1 MTGLLPGVVVGGR
14 YTLVRLLS
22 EQGDAQAWA
31 VRDDRL
37 DRSVTLVVLP
47 DDSPLAAGVY
57 DAAQRAAGVDN
68 HRLVR
73 ILDIAEID
81 GWVYFVEES
90 LEGARSLTELA
101 GAFGMAAEEV
111 RRLTGEAALG
121 LDAAR
126 RRGLH
131 HLGLTPDN
139 VLRMPDG
146 AVKVAGLATQAALAG
161 QDHIGGRRALRRD
174 AKGLVALAYAGL
186 TGRWP
191 YAGDVGLQPAP
202 RVVGGVPRPSELA
215 VGVPNDLDTLCHLTL
230 NQNLG
235 PISPADYAAQVAPW
249 SAMTVADQEVLATT
263 PDAAEQAREA
273 DAAAAAVGEDGAG
286 EVGPDQ
292 RRAASQGGVA
302 ASADVTAPIPVGP
315 ASSSDDSAH
324 PAPTSWLTPA
334 AAGAG
339 AVGAAAHGAGGPSQ
353 DAGAAG
359 QAGTDGAA
367 GAAGTGV
374 VGAAAVDAGAGA
386 AAGAAAALGG
396 LAASAR
402 KLTGRFARGRAATPV
417 TAKDSAAGGDGD
429 AADRMTDQP
438 RASSNPGAGAST
450 PRAGDLPAGAT
461 RPAVSAAPGAIAGIP
476 AGDSA
481 RAGSSSGDVAAS
493 AAIVPGTAAPSGSAT
508 REIATEP
515 AHTEPR
521 YEAPAPLLPDDAG
534 APPTKAQ
541 SRFVLALFAALTAL
555 AGIVG
560 AAGASQIGKGIDI
573 NAILGPD
580 ATHISTPKPTA
591 SSTSQGP
598 SGTGE
603 PLAIIGATGY
613 DPEGG
618 GDENND
624 LAARVYDEDP
634 STYWQSEGYQGPKF
648 AGLKSGVGLVVD
660 LGQEVSPSVVTLTL
674 PNPSNVDVYLANEP
688 DKTGAQL
695 LGTISGKSGQVA
707 VNSTSAA
714 TGRYI
719 IVWFTDAPLVADGRY
734 RAMLSEISVS

>member
-73 ILDIAEID
+73 ILDIAEVD

-146 AVKVAGLATQAALAG
+146 SVKVAGLATQAALAG

-174 AKGLVALAYAGL
+174 AKGLVALSYAGL

-235 PISPADYAAQVAPW
+235 PISPADYAAQIAPW

-273 DAAAAAVGEDGAG
+273 DAAAAGADTVEAG
-286 EVGPDQ
+286 EV
-292 RRAASQGGVA
+292 RRAETPEQ
-302 ASADVTAPIPVGP
+302 SAVTAPIPVGP
-315 ASSSDDSAH
+315 GVPEAALATGAAEGGGDPH
-324 PAPTSWLTPA
+324 TTTSWL
-334 AAGAG
+334 
-339 AVGAAAHGAGGPSQ
+339 
-353 DAGAAG
+353 
-359 QAGTDGAA
+359 
-367 GAAGTGV
+367 
-374 VGAAAVDAGAGA
+374 AGAGA
-386 AAGAAAALGG
+386 AGATATGDPGLAALAAGVGPTGTPGTGVTGPTSAGGAGSVATAATAALGG

-402 KLTGRFARGRAATPV
+402 KLTGRFSRGRGTGDDAP
-417 TAKDSAAGGDGD
+417 DGSPAAG
-429 AADRMTDQP
+429 AP
-438 RASSNPGAGAST
+438 SSDVAKAHPGST
-450 PRAGDLPAGAT
+450 PDT
-461 RPAVSAAPGAIAGIP
+461 VAAP
-476 AGDSA
+476 A
-481 RAGSSSGDVAAS
+481 RV
-493 AAIVPGTAAPSGSAT
+493 VEGTAALGGGAT
-508 REIATEP
+508 REIATERP
-515 AHTEPR
+515 HTEPR
-521 YEAPAPLLPDDAG
+521 YEAPAPLLPDEAG
-534 APPTKAQ
+534 APPSKAQ
-541 SRFVLALFAALTAL
+541 SRFVLTIFAALTAL

-560 AAGASQIGKGIDI
+560 AAGAAQIGKGIDI

-580 ATHISTPKPTA
+580 ATHVSTQKPTA
-591 SSTSQGP
+591 ASSSSAP

-603 PLAIIGATGY
+603 QLAIIGATGY

-624 LAARVYDEDP
+624 LAARVYDEDAN
-634 STYWQSEGYQGPKF
+634 TYWQSEGYQGPKF

-660 LGQEVSPSVVTLTL
+660 MGQEVTPSAVTLTL
-674 PNPSNVDVYLANEP
+674 PNPSSVEVYLANEP

-695 LGTISGKSGQVA
+695 LGTIAGKSGQVT
-707 VNSTSAA
+707 VNSTSGA

-734 RAMLSEISVS
+734 RAMLAEITVSG

>member
-47 DDSPLAAGVY
+47 DDSPLAPGVY

-73 ILDIAEID
+73 ILDIAEVD

-146 AVKVAGLATQAALAG
+146 SVKVAGLATQAALAG

-174 AKGLVALAYAGL
+174 AKGLVALSYAGL

-235 PISPADYAAQVAPW
+235 PISPADYAAQIAPW

-273 DAAAAAVGEDGAG
+273 DAAAAGADTVEAG
-286 EVGPDQ
+286 EV
-292 RRAASQGGVA
+292 RRAETPEQ
-302 ASADVTAPIPVGP
+302 SAVTAPIPVGP
-315 ASSSDDSAH
+315 GVPEAALATGAAEGGGDPH
-324 PAPTSWLTPA
+324 TTTSWL
-334 AAGAG
+334 AGAG
-339 AVGAAAHGAGGPSQ
+339 A
-353 DAGAAG
+353 AGATATG
-359 QAGTDGAA
+359 DPGLAA
-367 GAAGTGV
+367 GAAGVGPTGTPGTGV
-374 VGAAAVDAGAGA
+374 TGPTSAGGAGSVATA
-386 AAGAAAALGG
+386 ATAALGG

-402 KLTGRFARGRAATPV
+402 KLTGRFSRGRGTGDDAP
-417 TAKDSAAGGDGD
+417 DGSPAAG
-429 AADRMTDQP
+429 AP
-438 RASSNPGAGAST
+438 SSDVAKAHPGST
-450 PRAGDLPAGAT
+450 PDT
-461 RPAVSAAPGAIAGIP
+461 VAAP
-476 AGDSA
+476 A
-481 RAGSSSGDVAAS
+481 RV
-493 AAIVPGTAAPSGSAT
+493 VEGTAALGGGAT
-508 REIATEP
+508 REIATERP
-515 AHTEPR
+515 HTEPR
-521 YEAPAPLLPDDAG
+521 YEAPAPLLPDEAG
-534 APPTKAQ
+534 APPSKAQ
-541 SRFVLALFAALTAL
+541 SRFVLTIFAALTAL

-560 AAGASQIGKGIDI
+560 AAGAAQIGKGIDI

-580 ATHISTPKPTA
+580 ATHVSTQKPTA
-591 SSTSQGP
+591 ASSSSAP

-603 PLAIIGATGY
+603 QLAIIGATGY

-624 LAARVYDEDP
+624 LAARVYDEDAN
-634 STYWQSEGYQGPKF
+634 TYWQSEGYQGPKF

-660 LGQEVSPSVVTLTL
+660 MGQEVTPSAVTLTL
-674 PNPSNVDVYLANEP
+674 PNPSSVEVYLANEP

-695 LGTISGKSGQVA
+695 LGTIAGKSGQVT
-707 VNSTSAA
+707 VNSTSGA

-734 RAMLSEISVS
+734 RAMLAEITVSG